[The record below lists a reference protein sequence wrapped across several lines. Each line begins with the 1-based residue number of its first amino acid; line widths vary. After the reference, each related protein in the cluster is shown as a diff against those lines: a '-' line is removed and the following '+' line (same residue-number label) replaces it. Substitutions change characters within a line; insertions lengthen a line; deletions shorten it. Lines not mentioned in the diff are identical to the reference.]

1 MNINFPKKKIIS
13 IDLIQVLP
21 LLLNS
26 NPTYRQVV
34 IPSNNNPDAN
44 AKPLIIDSTY
54 NYHHLSPYSPSLIGQ
69 AAPTFSGN
77 CNHLS
82 CIEKFF
88 IRLGY
93 VTSTSDQFR
102 LKLEKSI
109 LLIFLILITLTNHVL
124 LNFILG
130 IPLPPKRA
138 NLIIPCI
145 DTINYSEQKL
155 LPIILNLG
163 AILYLPYKDKYKP
176 FNLTNY
182 EF

>member
-93 VTSTSDQFR
+93 VTSTSDQFQF
-102 LKLEKSI
+102 KVGEIYSI
-109 LLIFLILITLTNHVL
+109 NFFNTNH
-124 LNFILG
+124 LNKSRPFEFYFRDS
-130 IPLPPKRA
+130 PPSQT
-138 NLIIPCI
+138 C
-145 DTINYSEQKL
+145 
-155 LPIILNLG
+155 
-163 AILYLPYKDKYKP
+163 
-176 FNLTNY
+176 
-182 EF
+182 